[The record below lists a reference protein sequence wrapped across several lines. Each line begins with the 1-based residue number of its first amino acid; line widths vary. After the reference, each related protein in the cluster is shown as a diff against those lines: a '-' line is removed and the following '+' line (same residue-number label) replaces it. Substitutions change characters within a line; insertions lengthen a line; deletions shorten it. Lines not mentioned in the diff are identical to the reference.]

1 MAGVPG
7 IEPGMTGSKPV
18 ALPLGY
24 TPTMERSDIKSFRN
38 GALTRTRTADLM
50 ITNQLLYQLSYKG
63 TYILK
68 IHRRPYY
75 HLITGGS

>member
-24 TPTMERSDIKSFRN
+24 TPTMQKQCQK
-38 GALTRTRTADLM
+38 
-50 ITNQLLYQLSYKG
+50 NQDNIA
-63 TYILK
+63 T
-68 IHRRPYY
+68 
-75 HLITGGS
+75 

>member
-1 MAGVPG
+1 
-7 IEPGMTGSKPV
+7 MTGSKPV

-24 TPTMERSDIKSFRN
+24 TPAGVSDQKN

-63 TYILK
+63 ILVIFEK
-68 IHRRPYY
+68 NCAWY
-75 HLITGGS
+75 

>member
-24 TPTMERSDIKSFRN
+24 TPTIIRLNN
-38 GALTRTRTADLM
+38 GNQPYTEMKMVPSHGLEPRT
-50 ITNQLLYQLSYKG
+50 
-63 TYILK
+63 
-68 IHRRPYY
+68 
-75 HLITGGS
+75 